1 MLDERHFKAIE
12 TKSKGGNITD
22 MANAAGV
29 SRNTI
34 YKWIELEEFKT
45 ELRRC
50 EQEFISS
57 TIDIITSYAPKNAKM
72 LIKLA
77 DTTTN
82 KKLELDARLALL
94 SKTMP
99 NMTKLTVDDARDS
112 NGRIESDILDAE
124 MKEIDDIDS
133 IDSSNMLE

>member
-22 MANAAGV
+22 MAKAAGV

-34 YKWIELEEFKT
+34 YAWLELEEFKA

-57 TIDIITSYAPKNAKM
+57 TIDIITSYAPKNAKK
-72 LIKLA
+72 LIELA
-77 DTTTN
+77 DSTTN

-99 NMTKLTVDDARDS
+99 NTTKLTVDDARDTKS
-112 NGRIESDILDAE
+112 RVSADILDAE

-133 IDSSNMLE
+133 IDPSNMLE